1 MLPVSGAEQLKASG
15 AIGERPMISQS
26 GAYSRFVSPA
36 PRPLSGRKRFQRPRS
51 RAFAL
56 LLDDRGDPPARR
68 LRVELVVEDLLVR
81 VDVLV
86 HEVRELLHVHL
97 RFLRVLEFHVGP
109 PLALARS
116 RLYPPAG
123 PCGTAPGQGRTI
135 AKHLLESK
143 SFAGTR
149 SLSSVFVSTVAI
161 CASGT
166 MSPG

>member
-1 MLPVSGAEQLKASG
+1 REHLQVAGGGGRAVEG
-15 AIGERPMISQS
+15 
-26 GAYSRFVSPA
+26 
-36 PRPLSGRKRFQRPRS
+36 PRPDR
-51 RAFAL
+51 RAAHDLAERRGLEVREPGTAPAL
-56 LLDDRGDPPARR
+56 REEEVPEAALARLRLQLLDDRGDPPARR

-123 PCGTAPGQGRTI
+123 PFGTAPGGGGR
-135 AKHLLESK
+135 S
-143 SFAGTR
+143 R
-149 SLSSVFVSTVAI
+149 STCPSRRASPARGPSPDSASV
-161 CASGT
+161 
-166 MSPG
+166 